1 VGVTLGLIIAF
12 FFHSNMEP
20 TASAS
25 ERNSGED
32 HVRSEL
38 STRIIGLWPYLF
50 IAISILG
57 WTYELLS
64 HAR

>member
-1 VGVTLGLIIAF
+1 
-12 FFHSNMEP
+12 MEP

-25 ERNSGED
+25 ERNSIED
-32 HVRSEL
+32 HVRLEL

-57 WTYELLS
+57 WTYELLN
-64 HAR
+64 HAG